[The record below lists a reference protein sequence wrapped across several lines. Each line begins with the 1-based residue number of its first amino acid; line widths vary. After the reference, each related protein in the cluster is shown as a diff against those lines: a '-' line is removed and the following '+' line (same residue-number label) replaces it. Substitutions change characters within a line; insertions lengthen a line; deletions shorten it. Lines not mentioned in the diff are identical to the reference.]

1 MATHKS
7 LQVTTWTRLR
17 DLIKGLLLYGSFN
30 WHRASDGLKPP
41 RLSPLERKTAMPA
54 KIPEV
59 IKPRENP
66 QAALSKAAPKKAAP
80 IKDITAGAI
89 VSDPLLPSDPPAA
102 FSRAFSVDSPS
113 GYEAAPS
120 PVVEAAADAEETVIV
135 RRRRRHRRHG
145 LSARLAPRTLGP
157 FSEARKPGLL
167 ARLFRAK

>member
-1 MATHKS
+1 MATHKT

-41 RLSPLERKTAMPA
+41 KLSPQERKTAMPA

-66 QAALSKAAPKKAAP
+66 QAALFKATPKKVAP
-80 IKDITAGAI
+80 LRDITAGAI
-89 VSDPLLPSDPPAA
+89 VSDPLLPSEPPTT
-102 FSRAFSVDSPS
+102 FSKNFQADTPP

-120 PVVEAAADAEETVIV
+120 RTEEAVPGTEETVIV

-157 FSEARKPGLL
+157 LSEARKPGLL
-167 ARLFRAK
+167 ARLFGSK